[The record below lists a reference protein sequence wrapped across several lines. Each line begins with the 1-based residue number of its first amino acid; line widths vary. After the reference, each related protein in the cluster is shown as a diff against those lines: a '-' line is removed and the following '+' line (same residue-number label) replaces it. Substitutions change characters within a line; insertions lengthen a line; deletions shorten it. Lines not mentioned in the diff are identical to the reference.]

1 MSLAKRALP
10 NIRNVRLAGFN
21 ISTRLCTV
29 ALLALFVVL
38 AGCST
43 RFLYN
48 RLDTFI
54 VWKIDGY
61 VSLEKEQ
68 KTELKQRLSDQL
80 EFIRTNEMPL
90 VAAGLQETGQEIQTT
105 YVTPEM
111 LDKRYQET
119 MALFDKLM
127 LGIIPV
133 SEWFLLSLSDEQID
147 ELFENL
153 EEINQ
158 EMYEDYSGRTDEE
171 RQKNRNKS
179 AVKFVKRFTGRLRAE
194 QKLIITDSLSS
205 MADSSEQ
212 WIEYQREW
220 QRRFRS
226 LIVDQPP
233 TDQFR
238 AELTTLFVYPRSF
251 HSDEYRAIVDA
262 NRLIFYDMMAELI
275 NSLSDSQRAR
285 VGGKLDGYADML
297 LKLSNSPT

>member
-1 MSLAKRALP
+1 MLLAKRALR
-10 NIRNVRLAGFN
+10 NIRNMRLAGFN

-29 ALLALFVVL
+29 ALLALFVAL
-38 AGCST
+38 AGCSS

-48 RLDTFI
+48 KLDTFI
-54 VWKIDGY
+54 VWKVGDF

-68 KTELKQRLSDQL
+68 KAELKQRLGDQL

-90 VAAGLQETGQEIQTT
+90 IAAGLRDTALEIETT

-111 LDKRYQET
+111 LDRRYQES

-127 LGIIPV
+127 LGIVPV
-133 SEWFLLSLSDEQID
+133 SEWFLLSLSDEQVD

-158 EMYEDYSGRTDEE
+158 EMYEDYSGSTDEE
-171 RQKNRNKS
+171 RRKNRNKS
-179 AVKFVKRFTGRLRAE
+179 AVKFVQRFTGRLSSE
-194 QKLIITDSLSS
+194 QKLLITDALAS

-212 WIEYQREW
+212 WIDYQREW
-220 QRRFRS
+220 QQRFRT

-251 HSDEYRAIVDA
+251 HTDEYRAKVDA
-262 NRLIFYDMMAELI
+262 NRLIFNDMMAELI
-275 NSLSDSQRAR
+275 NSLSDSQRNR
-285 VGGKLDGYADML
+285 MVDKIEGYAKL
-297 LKLSNSPT
+297 LSRLSED